1 MLENI
6 FLVIA
11 GLYLLI
17 DSADRF
23 VTGACVTAERFGVP
37 VMVIGMLLMG
47 FGTSAPEMLV
57 AFQASVDQNPGLAVG
72 NALGSNITNIA
83 LILGLTALMQPIVV
97 QSQTMKR
104 ELPILLAVSALAA
117 GLLWN
122 LQLQSWKGWVL
133 FAALAGFIGWS
144 YWLARQGRDTRLVDE
159 VSDTLAPLSTP
170 AALGQLLIGLVLLVI
185 SARLFVNGAMGI
197 ALSLGVSD
205 LVIGLTLVA
214 VGTSLPELAAS
225 IAAARRQQADLV
237 IGNVIGSNIFNLLA
251 VLPLPFLLVSGEL
264 APDLIWRDLPLMLAL
279 TLLMLVFALGR
290 PGRINRYEGGFLLLV
305 FVAYQTW
312 LFVG

>member
-122 LQLQSWKGWVL
+122 LQLHSWKGWIL
-133 FAALAGFIGWS
+133 LAALAGFIGWS

-159 VSDTLAPLSTP
+159 VSDTLTPLSTP

-264 APDLIWRDLPLMLAL
+264 APALIWRDLPLMLGL

-305 FVAYQTW
+305 FVAYQAW